1 MRVTGFSAILAGLTA
16 TALLA
21 ILALPVHA
29 AGGGSGGGHGAAAAP
44 PPVVAVMSQP
54 PKPIALLDVPADEL
68 SPTLRPA
75 EAPPPDFTAAQ
86 FIDSAGCVF
95 VRVPEGWRARI
106 ARDASAI
113 CGYPPTFSARRTGP
127 DLVTPLFPDAEEPR
141 AARLERV
148 LSEKILGNLQDGELA
163 APAAAGRGKKL
174 ADAGQ
179 AAAGQGGQSA
189 AAPGNLT
196 PDGVAPQLGGVA
208 EARTDAAHDA
218 PASKTG
224 SADPLGVGAA
234 MAAGPALQRQMAG
247 RAADRDHFCGLLG
260 AAPAGEGR
268 GSMALGLCGAAAP
281 LPGAQPR
288 VVASADAASTDRKT
302 AAAPK
307 KTVGIA
313 KAAPAS
319 LAKADTDAAKPYT
332 AGRKNA
338 RASGAS
344 KKKPGDNVAAQM
356 MIPPGARYIQIGAFR
371 DAVNA
376 DRAARRLGA
385 MGFPVV
391 RAGGHPGD
399 PMQIIM
405 VGPLDG
411 REAMVRA
418 IDRVRRA
425 GYRDAYPRR

>member
-1 MRVTGFSAILAGLTA
+1 MRVTGFSAILAGLMA

-44 PPVVAVMSQP
+44 PPVVEVVSQP

-95 VRVPEGWRARI
+95 VRVREGWRARI
-106 ARDASAI
+106 ARDGSAI

-127 DLVTPLFPDAEEPR
+127 DLVTPLFPDAQEPR
-141 AARLERV
+141 AAQLERV

-163 APAAAGRGKKL
+163 APAAAGPGERL
-174 ADAGQ
+174 AE
-179 AAAGQGGQSA
+179 AGQGGERA

-218 PASKTG
+218 PAPTTD

-247 RAADRDHFCGLLG
+247 RAADSHHFCGLLG
-260 AAPAGEGR
+260 AAPAGQGR
-268 GSMALGLCGAAAP
+268 GSMALGLCGAAAL
-281 LPGAQPR
+281 LPGAEPR
-288 VVASADAASTDRKT
+288 VVASTNAADAPPVAGKT
-302 AAAPK
+302 TA
-307 KTVGIA
+307 VQA
-313 KAAPAS
+313 KAAVAAKAEPAS
-319 LAKADTDAAKPYT
+319 RAKADPNAAKPQT

-344 KKKPGDNVAAQM
+344 KNKPRDNVAAQM

-371 DAVNA
+371 DPANA
-376 DRAARRLGA
+376 DRTARRLGA
-385 MGFPVV
+385 MGLPVV
-391 RAGGHPGD
+391 RAGERAGD
-399 PMQIIM
+399 PMQLIM